1 MNKSLD
7 KKGLLGA
14 HLSIAKGFDKA
25 LYEAQNLGCTTLQIF
40 TKNANSWREKDIS
53 PKKIKEFAKAKQQT
67 GIQIVA
73 SHTAYLINLASK
85 DRGIRTKSIPALK
98 NELLRSA
105 KLELS
110 FVVLHPGSHN
120 GAGEKEGIRLL
131 AESINV
137 IFDQVSENIP
147 LLLLE
152 TTAGQGTS
160 LGHQFQQLAAIMEKV
175 TPQKNVGICM
185 DTSHIFAAGYDIRTQ
200 KSYNHTMDAFESAVG
215 FRHLHLFHL
224 NDSKKELG
232 SRIDR
237 HEHIGKGFIGS
248 DAFKYI
254 MNDPRF
260 FHIPKIIETPKEDN
274 MDQINLELL
283 RKLVD

>member
-1 MNKSLD
+1 MNESLD
-7 KKGLLGA
+7 KKRLLGA

-25 LYEAQNLGCTTLQIF
+25 LYEAQQLGCSTLQIF
-40 TKNANSWREKDIS
+40 TKNANSWKEKDVS

-67 GIQIVA
+67 GIQIIA

-85 DRGIRTKSIPALK
+85 DRDIRTKSIQALK

-120 GAGEKEGIRLL
+120 GAGEKEGILLL

-137 IFDQVSENIP
+137 IFDEVSENIP

-160 LGHQFQQLAAIMEKV
+160 LGHRFQQLASIMEKV
-175 TPQKNVGICM
+175 TRSQNVGICM

-200 KSYNHTMDAFESAVG
+200 KSYHHTMEAFESAVG

-224 NDSKKELG
+224 NDSKKDLG

-260 FHIPKIIETPKEDN
+260 CHIPKIIETPKEDN
-274 MDQINLELL
+274 MDRVNLEFL
-283 RKLVD
+283 RNLAD